1 MEELRNFQERL
12 DNIKKSIEGRNIE
25 NIGAREL
32 TDLRNN
38 LSALFTEVDN
48 HITSSRNNTGI
59 SNDSLAQIMF
69 DGLNVRNQ
77 VRDLRSDVIS
87 ELLVKEERIKG
98 LNNEKENIINLESSL
113 ANFKV
118 ADELNM
124 TDVERALTNLMSTS
138 VNRKNEIDNEIS
150 VLENGKNDV
159 LTEVNNSTE
168 VERIGGAHLS
178 PEDRASLLNE
188 SNLPLENPIAPEPLN
203 AGLINGVD
211 FKESN
216 EADVPLPL
224 TDLNPLTTPEA
235 PVSSLETSSQTDL
248 PIPPVL
254 DSSLNPVEPPV
265 ENQNNDS
272 VMPIPGVLPSDS
284 ASLNPEVPASLNT
297 ESSVSPVETPAA
309 ENTPA
314 SEESE
319 KDENLPI
326 SVMEVVQPK
335 PSLWQK
341 VSIAISGAIAFM
353 STAIAVHTG
362 LAAKSLNNMSN
373 EATVQEENTAAE
385 LNDNKQVVPGSGDV
399 NFGTTPQS
407 QAEIQTQ
414 TSTEQPVASELNVPI
429 VLNEGEAVF
438 DTSTGVEVN
447 ANGNTYYHDNG
458 VTNQLS
464 QQQLEHNDQ
473 GQAVVTDQNL
483 QYTAPAAAPAPATP
497 APVAAAVP
505 DVAPENVVDAN
516 QYVQELVDAG
526 NTQEA
531 QDVLNAQNSID
542 WDAILGSG
550 PTLQ

>member
-150 VLENGKNDV
+150 VLENGNNDV

-516 QYVQELVDAG
+516 QYVQELVDSG

>member
-385 LNDNKQVVPGSGDV
+385 LNDNKQVVPSSGDV